1 MPEPRPLPRP
11 GPRSQHSQA
20 ETWARPGSVLAVGQ
34 AWPSECQQCSQS
46 GPDRTT
52 SSVASREPGF
62 GSLAPRSRPARPPG
76 SSAPP
81 SPGPCPACP
90 DLTLNTPA
98 AVAGGL
104 RVTEALSHH
113 PSRVRQHRAGGSR
126 APGARGRESRSA
138 SPGDEP
144 QSLTADGG
152 RHLARLPVLSVS
164 CEQPPLAAAG
174 AMRSVRTRPRN
185 SMDPP
190 QPSPNADNLN
200 GPGSLGPTADRA
212 RSDRPG
218 VLGLSAH
225 AVARVGVA
233 GGARAAGRLRSS
245 GRLGGAAP
253 EQPLLLGQGCSLSPG
268 QAPCDLGGLHPISSR
283 ARRTELEE
291 EPGSN
296 PACRQPGQAPL
307 RDARFRGLCG

>member
-1 MPEPRPLPRP
+1 M
-11 GPRSQHSQA
+11 
-20 ETWARPGSVLAVGQ
+20 GQ

-46 GPDRTT
+46 GPDWTT

-62 GSLAPRSRPARPPG
+62 GSLAPRCHPARPPG

-113 PSRVRQHRAGGSR
+113 PSRARQHRAGGSR

-152 RHLARLPVLSVS
+152 RHPARLPVLSAS
-164 CEQPPLAAAG
+164 CERPPLAAAG

-268 QAPCDLGGLHPISSR
+268 QAPRDLGGLHPISSR

>member
-1 MPEPRPLPRP
+1 M
-11 GPRSQHSQA
+11 
-20 ETWARPGSVLAVGQ
+20 
-34 AWPSECQQCSQS
+34 
-46 GPDRTT
+46 
-52 SSVASREPGF
+52 
-62 GSLAPRSRPARPPG
+62 SL
-76 SSAPP
+76 
-81 SPGPCPACP
+81 
-90 DLTLNTPA
+90 
-98 AVAGGL
+98 
-104 RVTEALSHH
+104 EALSHH

-152 RHLARLPVLSVS
+152 RHPARLPVLSAS
-164 CEQPPLAAAG
+164 CERPPLAAAG

-233 GGARAAGRLRSS
+233 GGARAAGRLRGS

-253 EQPLLLGQGCSLSPG
+253 EQPLLLGLLPVTRPGPTRFGRSPPH
-268 QAPCDLGGLHPISSR
+268 QQQQSPK
-283 ARRTELEE
+283 ELEE

-307 RDARFRGLCG
+307 RDARFRGLCGRATAFSRFEPAPGHPGTRLRPWCLIRDRGLTSAQVDLR

>member
-1 MPEPRPLPRP
+1 M
-11 GPRSQHSQA
+11 
-20 ETWARPGSVLAVGQ
+20 
-34 AWPSECQQCSQS
+34 
-46 GPDRTT
+46 
-52 SSVASREPGF
+52 
-62 GSLAPRSRPARPPG
+62 
-76 SSAPP
+76 
-81 SPGPCPACP
+81 SP
-90 DLTLNTPA
+90 
-98 AVAGGL
+98 
-104 RVTEALSHH
+104 EALSHH

-218 VLGLSAH
+218 P
-225 AVARVGVA
+225 
-233 GGARAAGRLRSS
+233 GGSGAQRSRCRPGRRRWRRP
-245 GRLGGAAP
+245 GCWAPARLGTAGWSRSGAAP
-253 EQPLLLGQGCSLSPG
+253 PARSGLLPVARPGPTRFGRSPPHQQQSPKDRVRGRTGLEPCLPTARPGPAPGRPFSWTLWASHSVFTFRAGSRPPRYTAPPVVSDQRLWAHVSPSRPLLDRRLFRRQTQTDVGIQP
-268 QAPCDLGGLHPISSR
+268 
-283 ARRTELEE
+283 ARD
-291 EPGSN
+291 GS
-296 PACRQPGQAPL
+296 CFRRRDTQPPPRL
-307 RDARFRGLCG
+307 V